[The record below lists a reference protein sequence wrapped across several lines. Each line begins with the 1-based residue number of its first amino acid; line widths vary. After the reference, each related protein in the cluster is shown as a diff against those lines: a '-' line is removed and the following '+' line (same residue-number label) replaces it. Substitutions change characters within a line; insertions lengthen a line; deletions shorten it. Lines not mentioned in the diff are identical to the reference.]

1 MKLLNNILYTAL
13 IVFVFIMLWFVNI
26 NIEEEINNPGTFAKD
41 IMLFILQIPTLKILL
56 SVILLLALY
65 GVWNNPPSNKENN

>member
-26 NIEEEINNPGTFAKD
+26 NIEEEINNPTTFAKD
-41 IMLFILQIPTLKILL
+41 IGLFILQTPSLKVLL
-56 SVILLLALY
+56 SVMLLLALY
-65 GVWNNPPSNKENN
+65 GVWNNPPSNKDT